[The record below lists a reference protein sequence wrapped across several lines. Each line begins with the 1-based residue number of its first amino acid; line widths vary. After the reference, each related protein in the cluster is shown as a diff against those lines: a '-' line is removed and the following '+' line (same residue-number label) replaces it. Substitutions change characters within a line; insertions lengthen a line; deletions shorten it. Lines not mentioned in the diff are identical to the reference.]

1 MSISSPGI
9 GSGLDINSLI
19 SQLVAAEGQNTANR
33 LNLREAEYQ
42 GDISAFGSLKGALSL
57 FQTAVRDLQ
66 DVTDFQVRSATS
78 SDSDIFTATAD
89 ETADVSQYGIEVV
102 QLAQAHKLITT
113 DGFATTDTI
122 GGGVLTL
129 TQGIKSFA
137 LTIGAADTLEDV
149 RDAVNG
155 AADNSGVTASIINVD
170 DGLGVG
176 GTLQKLVFTSTSTGL
191 ENAITVTVVD
201 DDLNDADGVGLSRLV
216 NANLD
221 VPAAALDGQI
231 RVDNQLISSSNDTF
245 DGVIDGISITSVGV
259 GAGEQLTVAQDTA
272 AVTAKINTFIA
283 NYNGLVDT
291 FNALGSFDATT
302 ETGGILIGDSTL
314 RGIQNLIRRE
324 ISSSVSGLTGSFS
337 TLAELGI
344 TTDDTGKLTLDT
356 DSLNDALETGFD
368 QVGELFAAT
377 NGIANTLDTV
387 IDGYI
392 GSNGII
398 ESRTDGLQTSIDDI
412 TDQRDALNRRLES
425 LGSRLL
431 AQFSAM
437 DALVST
443 LQNQSSF
450 LTQQLANL
458 PGAYKPNNQ

>member
-33 LNLREAEYQ
+33 LDLREAEYQ
-42 GDISAFGSLKGALSL
+42 ANISAYGSLKGALSL
-57 FQTAVRDLQ
+57 FQTAVKNLQ

-78 SDSDIFTATAD
+78 SNSDIFTATAD

-113 DGFATTDTI
+113 EGFAVTDAI
-122 GGGVLTL
+122 GGGTLTL
-129 TQGIKSFA
+129 TQGVNSFA
-137 LTIGAADTLEDV
+137 LTISATDTLEDV

-155 AADNSGVTASIINVD
+155 ASDNSGVAASIINID
-170 DGLGVG
+170 DGLG
-176 GTLQKLVFTSTSTGL
+176 GTEQKLVFTSTSTGL
-191 ENAITVTVVD
+191 ENEITITVDD
-201 DDLNDADGVGLSRLV
+201 DDLNDTDGFGLSRLV

-231 RVDNQLISSSNDTF
+231 RVDNQLISSANDTF
-245 DGVIDGISITSVGV
+245 EGVVDGISITSVAV
-259 GAGEQLTVAQDTA
+259 GAGERLTVVQDSA
-272 AVTAKINTFIA
+272 SVTAKINTFIA

-291 FNALGSFDATT
+291 FSALGSYDSAT
-302 ETGGILIGDSTL
+302 ETGGILVGDSTL

-356 DSLNDALETGFD
+356 DSLNDALDGGFD

-377 NGIANTLDTV
+377 NGIANTIDTV
-387 IDGYI
+387 IEGYI
-392 GSNGII
+392 GPGGII
-398 ESRTDGLQTSIDDI
+398 ESRTGGLQTSIDDI
-412 TDQRDALNRRLES
+412 ADQRDALNRRLES

-431 AQFSAM
+431 SQFSAM

-443 LQNQSSF
+443 LQNQSNF

-458 PGAYKPNNQ
+458 PGVYKPNQNN